1 MTSSGSSGKIIYEV
15 RKMLNIVAI
24 VGRLGKD
31 PELRTTQ
38 SGKSVT
44 SFSLAVQR
52 PRKNQSGEYE
62 SDWIDVQAW
71 GTTAEF
77 ICKYFQQGQLM
88 AVSGRIQT
96 RVYTDRDGKARK
108 GVEIVA
114 QDVSFCEGRKRE
126 EPVNPPSSFSRDAE
140 PLKEY
145 EQQAM
150 LPPDDFLGDDDLP
163 FD

>member
-1 MTSSGSSGKIIYEV
+1 
-15 RKMLNIVAI
+15 MLNIAAI

-52 PRKNQSGEYE
+52 PRKNQNGEYE

-77 ICKYFQQGQLM
+77 ICKHFQQGQLM
-88 AVSGRIQT
+88 AVSGRIQVRT
-96 RVYTDRDGKARK
+96 YKDRDGNNRKA
-108 GVEIVA
+108 VEIVA
-114 QDVSFCEGRKRE
+114 QEVSFCESRKRE
-126 EPVNPPSSFSRDAE
+126 ESVKQPSSFSRDAE
-140 PLKEY
+140 PQKEY

>member
-1 MTSSGSSGKIIYEV
+1 
-15 RKMLNIVAI
+15 MLNIVAI

-52 PRKNQSGEYE
+52 PRKNQNGEYE
-62 SDWIDVQAW
+62 SDWLDVQAW
-71 GTTAEF
+71 GNTAEF
-77 ICKYFQQGQLM
+77 ISKYFQQGQLM

-114 QDVSFCEGRKRE
+114 QDVSFCESRKRE
-126 EPVNPPSSFSRDAE
+126 ESVKQPSSFSRDAE
-140 PLKEY
+140 PLTEY

>member
-1 MTSSGSSGKIIYEV
+1 
-15 RKMLNIVAI
+15 MLNTAAI

-52 PRKNQSGEYE
+52 PRKNQNGEYE
-62 SDWIDVQAW
+62 SDWLDVQAW
-71 GTTAEF
+71 GNTAEF

-88 AVSGRIQT
+88 AVSGRIQVRT
-96 RVYTDRDGKARK
+96 YKDRDGNSRKA
-108 GVEIVA
+108 VEIVA
-114 QDVSFCEGRKRE
+114 QGVSFCESRKRE
-126 EPVNPPSSFSRDAE
+126 EPKQPSSFSRDVE

-163 FD
+163 FN

>member
-1 MTSSGSSGKIIYEV
+1 
-15 RKMLNIVAI
+15 MLNIAAI

-31 PELRTTQ
+31 PELKTTQ

-52 PRKNQSGEYE
+52 GKKNQNGEYE

-71 GTTAEF
+71 GNTAEF

-88 AVSGRIQT
+88 AVSGRIQART
-96 RVYTDRDGKARK
+96 YKDRDGNNRKA
-108 GVEIVA
+108 VEIVA
-114 QDVSFCEGRKRE
+114 QDVSFCESRKRE
-126 EPVNPPSSFSRDAE
+126 EPEPVKQPLPRPAE
-140 PLKEY
+140 PVESY
-145 EQQAM
+145 EQAM
-150 LPPDDFLGDDDLP
+150 LPTDDFLGDDDLP

>member
-52 PRKNQSGEYE
+52 PRKNQNGEYE
-62 SDWIDVQAW
+62 SDWLDVQAW

-114 QDVSFCEGRKRE
+114 QDVSFCESRKRE
-126 EPVNPPSSFSRDAE
+126 EPVNQPSSFSRDAE
-140 PLKEY
+140 PQKEY

>member
-1 MTSSGSSGKIIYEV
+1 
-15 RKMLNIVAI
+15 MLNIAAI

-52 PRKNQSGEYE
+52 PWKNQNGEYE

-88 AVSGRIQT
+88 AVSGRIQVRT
-96 RVYTDRDGKARK
+96 YKDGDGNNRKA
-108 GVEIVA
+108 VEIVA
-114 QDVSFCEGRKRE
+114 QDVSFCESRKKE
-126 EPVNPPSSFSRDAE
+126 EPKQPSSFPRDAA

-163 FD
+163 FN

>member
-1 MTSSGSSGKIIYEV
+1 
-15 RKMLNIVAI
+15 MLNIVAI

-52 PRKNQSGEYE
+52 PRKNQNGEYE
-62 SDWIDVQAW
+62 SDWLDVQAW
-71 GTTAEF
+71 GNTAEF
-77 ICKYFQQGQLM
+77 ISKYFQQGQLM

-114 QDVSFCEGRKRE
+114 QDVSFCESRKRE
-126 EPVNPPSSFSRDAE
+126 EPVNQPSSFSRDAE
-140 PLKEY
+140 PQKEY

>member
-1 MTSSGSSGKIIYEV
+1 
-15 RKMLNIVAI
+15 MLNIAAI

-52 PRKNQSGEYE
+52 PRKNQNGEYE
-62 SDWIDVQAW
+62 SDWLDVQAW

-108 GVEIVA
+108 AVEIVA
-114 QDVSFCEGRKRE
+114 QDASFCESRKRE
-126 EPVNPPSSFSRDAE
+126 EPVKQPSSFSRDAE
-140 PLKEY
+140 PVKEY

>member
-1 MTSSGSSGKIIYEV
+1 
-15 RKMLNIVAI
+15 MLNIAI
-24 VGRLGKD
+24 VVGRLGKD

-52 PRKNQSGEYE
+52 PRKNQNGEYE
-62 SDWIDVQAW
+62 ADWIDVQAW

-77 ICKYFQQGQLM
+77 ICKYSQQGQLM
-88 AVSGRIQT
+88 GVSGRIQVRT
-96 RVYTDRDGKARK
+96 YKDRDGNSRKA
-108 GVEIVA
+108 VEIVA
-114 QDVSFCEGRKRE
+114 QEVSFCENRKRE
-126 EPVNPPSSFSRDAE
+126 EPEPAKRPSPQPAE
-140 PLKEY
+140 PVESY
-145 EQQAM
+145 EQAM

>member
-1 MTSSGSSGKIIYEV
+1 
-15 RKMLNIVAI
+15 MLNMAAI

-44 SFSLAVQR
+44 SFSMAVQR
-52 PRKNQSGEYE
+52 PRKNQNGEYE
-62 SDWIDVQAW
+62 SDWLDVQAW

-108 GVEIVA
+108 AVEIVA
-114 QDVSFCEGRKRE
+114 QDVSFCESRKRE
-126 EPVNPPSSFSRDAE
+126 EPVKQPSSFSRDAE
-140 PLKEY
+140 PVKEY

>member
-1 MTSSGSSGKIIYEV
+1 
-15 RKMLNIVAI
+15 MLNIAAI

-38 SGKSVT
+38 NGKSVT

-52 PRKNQSGEYE
+52 GKKNPNGEYE

-71 GTTAEF
+71 GNTAEF

-88 AVSGRIQT
+88 AVSGRIQV
-96 RVYTDRDGKARK
+96 RNYEDRNGVKRKA
-108 GVEIVA
+108 VEIVA
-114 QDVSFCEGRKRE
+114 QDVSFCESRKRE
-126 EPVNPPSSFSRDAE
+126 ESEPVKRPLPQPAE
-140 PLKEY
+140 PVESY
-145 EQQAM
+145 EQAM

>member
-1 MTSSGSSGKIIYEV
+1 
-15 RKMLNIVAI
+15 MLNTAAI

-52 PRKNQSGEYE
+52 PRKNQNGEYE
-62 SDWIDVQAW
+62 ADWIDVQAW
-71 GTTAEF
+71 GTTADF

-88 AVSGRIQT
+88 AVSGRIQVRT
-96 RVYTDRDGKARK
+96 YKDRDGNSRKA
-108 GVEIVA
+108 VEIVA
-114 QDVSFCEGRKRE
+114 QDVSFCESRKRE
-126 EPVNPPSSFSRDAE
+126 ESKEPVKQPSAE
-140 PLKEY
+140 PVESY
-145 EQQAM
+145 EQAM

>member
-1 MTSSGSSGKIIYEV
+1 
-15 RKMLNIVAI
+15 MLNTAAI

-62 SDWIDVQAW
+62 SDWLDVQAW

-77 ICKYFQQGQLM
+77 ICKYFQQGQMM
-88 AVSGRIQT
+88 AVSGRIQVRT
-96 RVYTDRDGKARK
+96 YKDRDGNNRKA
-108 GVEIVA
+108 VEIVA
-114 QDVSFCEGRKRE
+114 QDVSFCESRKKE
-126 EPVNPPSSFSRDAE
+126 EPKQPSSFSRDAE
-140 PLKEY
+140 PVKEY

>member
-1 MTSSGSSGKIIYEV
+1 
-15 RKMLNIVAI
+15 MLNIVAI

-52 PRKNQSGEYE
+52 PRKNQNGDYE

-114 QDVSFCEGRKRE
+114 QDVSFCESRKRE
-126 EPVNPPSSFSRDAE
+126 EPVNQPSSFSRDAE
-140 PLKEY
+140 PQKEY

>member
-1 MTSSGSSGKIIYEV
+1 
-15 RKMLNIVAI
+15 MLNIAAI

-31 PELRTTQ
+31 PDLRTTQ

-52 PRKNQSGEYE
+52 PRKNQNGEYE
-62 SDWIDVQAW
+62 SDWLDVQAW

-126 EPVNPPSSFSRDAE
+126 EPEPVKHTLPQPAE
-140 PLKEY
+140 PVESY
-145 EQQAM
+145 EQAM
-150 LPPDDFLGDDDLP
+150 LPPGDFLGDDDLP

>member
-1 MTSSGSSGKIIYEV
+1 
-15 RKMLNIVAI
+15 MLNTAAI

-52 PRKNQSGEYE
+52 PRKNENGDYE

-71 GTTAEF
+71 GTAAEF

-96 RVYTDRDGKARK
+96 RVYTDRDGKSRK

-114 QDVSFCEGRKRE
+114 QDVSFCESRKKE
-126 EPVNPPSSFSRDAE
+126 EPVKQPSSFSRGTE
-140 PLKEY
+140 PAKEY

>member
-1 MTSSGSSGKIIYEV
+1 
-15 RKMLNIVAI
+15 MLNTAAI

-52 PRKNQSGEYE
+52 PRKNQNGEYE
-62 SDWIDVQAW
+62 ADWIDVQAW
-71 GTTAEF
+71 GATAEF
-77 ICKYFQQGQLM
+77 ICKHFQQGQLM

-108 GVEIVA
+108 AVEIVA
-114 QDVSFCEGRKRE
+114 QDASFCESRKRE
-126 EPVNPPSSFSRDAE
+126 EPVKQPSSFSRDAE
-140 PLKEY
+140 PVKEY

>member
-1 MTSSGSSGKIIYEV
+1 
-15 RKMLNIVAI
+15 MLNIAAI

-52 PRKNQSGEYE
+52 GKKNQNGEYE

-88 AVSGRIQT
+88 AVSGRIQM

-108 GVEIVA
+108 AVEIVA
-114 QDVSFCEGRKRE
+114 QDVSFCETRKKE
-126 EPVNPPSSFSRDAE
+126 KSQEPVKQPSSFSQPAE
-140 PLKEY
+140 PVDNY
-145 EQQAM
+145 EQAM
-150 LPPDDFLGDDDLP
+150 LPHDDLLGDDDLP

>member
-52 PRKNQSGEYE
+52 PRKNQNGEYE
-62 SDWIDVQAW
+62 SDWLDVQAW
-71 GTTAEF
+71 GNTAEF
-77 ICKYFQQGQLM
+77 ISKYFQQGQLM

-114 QDVSFCEGRKRE
+114 QDVSFCESRKRE
-126 EPVNPPSSFSRDAE
+126 EPEPVKQPLPRPAE
-140 PLKEY
+140 PVESY
-145 EQQAM
+145 EQAM
-150 LPPDDFLGDDDLP
+150 LPPDGFLGDDDLP

>member
-1 MTSSGSSGKIIYEV
+1 
-15 RKMLNIVAI
+15 MLNIAAI

-52 PRKNQSGEYE
+52 PRKNQNGEYE
-62 SDWIDVQAW
+62 SDWLDVQAW

-108 GVEIVA
+108 AVEIVA
-114 QDVSFCEGRKRE
+114 QDASFCESRKRE
-126 EPVNPPSSFSRDAE
+126 EPVKQPSSFSRDAE
-140 PLKEY
+140 PVKEY

-150 LPPDDFLGDDDLP
+150 LPPDDFLGDDDIP

>member
-1 MTSSGSSGKIIYEV
+1 
-15 RKMLNIVAI
+15 MLNIVALQ
-24 VGRLGKD
+24 GRLAKY
-31 PELRTTQ
+31 PELKTTP
-38 SGKSVT
+38 SGTSVC
-44 SFSLAVQR
+44 SFTLAVDRSYSKDGNRQT
-52 PRKNQSGEYE
+52 
-62 SDWIDVQAW
+62 DWIDCVAW
-71 GTTAEF
+71 RHTAEF

-114 QDVSFCEGRKRE
+114 QDVSFCESRKRE
-126 EPVNPPSSFSRDAE
+126 EPKEPVKQPSAE
-140 PLKEY
+140 PVESY
-145 EQQAM
+145 EQAM

>member
-1 MTSSGSSGKIIYEV
+1 
-15 RKMLNIVAI
+15 MLNIAAI

-52 PRKNQSGEYE
+52 PRKNQNGEYE
-62 SDWIDVQAW
+62 SDWLDVQAW
-71 GTTAEF
+71 GNTAEF

-114 QDVSFCEGRKRE
+114 QDVSFCESRKKE
-126 EPVNPPSSFSRDAE
+126 EPKQPSSFSRATE
-140 PLKEY
+140 PRKEY
-145 EQQAM
+145 EQQTM

>member
-1 MTSSGSSGKIIYEV
+1 
-15 RKMLNIVAI
+15 MLNIVALQ
-24 VGRLGKD
+24 GRLAAD
-31 PELRTTQ
+31 PDRRTTQ
-38 SGKSVT
+38 NGTTFT
-44 SFSLAVQR
+44 SFSLAVKR
-52 PRKNQSGEYE
+52 NVKGSDGEYGT
-62 SDWIDVQAW
+62 DWIDFVAW

-114 QDVSFCEGRKRE
+114 QDVSFCESRKKE
-126 EPVNPPSSFSRDAE
+126 EPKQPSSFSRDTA

>member
-1 MTSSGSSGKIIYEV
+1 
-15 RKMLNIVAI
+15 MLNTAAI

-52 PRKNQSGEYE
+52 PRKTQNGDYE

-71 GTTAEF
+71 GNTAEF
-77 ICKYFQQGQLM
+77 ICKYFQQGQMM
-88 AVSGRIQT
+88 AVSGRIQV
-96 RVYTDRDGKARK
+96 RDYEDRNGAKRK
-108 GVEIVA
+108 SVEIVA
-114 QDVSFCEGRKRE
+114 HDVSFCESRKRE
-126 EPVNPPSSFSRDAE
+126 EPEPAKHPSPQPAE
-140 PLKEY
+140 PVESY
-145 EQQAM
+145 EKAM